1 MLKMSVPDNKYKEN
15 LKDAAEFLL
24 KGGTLL
30 SEPCEKCSGIQ
41 VRKNNETRCIIC
53 GNRNT
58 ADTKEPDKDLGNS
71 DQQNHKDSI
80 EVKIGIRLAELVG
93 KIGTDVNLPEEEQ
106 RLRVIYYY
114 VKLLEKANI
123 LTEIL
128 RQSNIGKK

>member
-1 MLKMSVPDNKYKEN
+1 MSVSDNKYKEN

-53 GNRNT
+53 GNRNS
-58 ADTKEPDKDLGNS
+58 ADTKKRGKDLNSS
-71 DQQNHKDSI
+71 DQQNHADSI
-80 EVKIGIRLAELVG
+80 EVKIGIRLAELIG
-93 KIGTDVNLPEEEQ
+93 KIGTDVDLPEEEQ

-114 VKLLEKANI
+114 VKLLEKTNI
-123 LTEIL
+123 LAEAL
-128 RQSNIGKK
+128 RQSNSGKK

>member
-1 MLKMSVPDNKYKEN
+1 MLKMSVSDNKYKEN

-53 GNRNT
+53 GNTST
-58 ADTKEPDKDLGNS
+58 AETREPDSDLNS
-71 DQQNHKDSI
+71 SDKKNHHDSI
-80 EVKIGIRLAELVG
+80 EAKIGIRLAELIG

-128 RQSNIGKK
+128 RQSNLGKK

>member
-1 MLKMSVPDNKYKEN
+1 MLKMSVSDNKYKEN

-58 ADTKEPDKDLGNS
+58 ADTKEPDKDLDSS
-71 DQQNHKDSI
+71 DQQNHEDSI
-80 EVKIGIRLAELVG
+80 EIKIGIRLAELVG

-128 RQSNIGKK
+128 RQSNLGKK

>member
-1 MLKMSVPDNKYKEN
+1 MSVSDNKYKEN

-30 SEPCEKCSGIQ
+30 SEPCENCSGIQ

-53 GNRNT
+53 GNTST
-58 ADTKEPDKDLGNS
+58 AETKEPDTDLNS
-71 DQQNHKDSI
+71 SDKKNHNDSI
-80 EVKIGIRLAELVG
+80 EAKIGIRLAELIG

-128 RQSNIGKK
+128 RQSNLGKK

>member
-1 MLKMSVPDNKYKEN
+1 MSVPDNKYKEN

>member
-1 MLKMSVPDNKYKEN
+1 MLKMSVSDNKYKEN

-71 DQQNHKDSI
+71 DQQNHEDSI

-128 RQSNIGKK
+128 RQSNLGKK

>member
-1 MLKMSVPDNKYKEN
+1 MSVSDNKYKEN

-58 ADTKEPDKDLGNS
+58 VDTKEPDKDLDSS
-71 DQQNHKDSI
+71 DQQNQEDSI
-80 EVKIGIRLAELVG
+80 EVKIGIRLAELIG

-128 RQSNIGKK
+128 RQSNLGKK

>member
-1 MLKMSVPDNKYKEN
+1 MQRNTS
-15 LKDAAEFLL
+15 
-24 KGGTLL
+24 
-30 SEPCEKCSGIQ
+30 Q
-41 VRKNNETRCIIC
+41 KNNETRCIIC

-123 LTEIL
+123 LTEKL
-128 RQSNIGKK
+128 RQSNLGKK

>member
-1 MLKMSVPDNKYKEN
+1 MLKMSVSDNKYKEN

-128 RQSNIGKK
+128 RQSNLGKK

>member
-1 MLKMSVPDNKYKEN
+1 MLKMSVSDNKYKEN

-58 ADTKEPDKDLGNS
+58 ADTKEPDKDLDNS
-71 DQQNHKDSI
+71 DQQNHEDSI

-128 RQSNIGKK
+128 RQSNLGKK

>member
-1 MLKMSVPDNKYKEN
+1 MSVSDNKYKEN

-58 ADTKEPDKDLGNS
+58 ADTKEPDKDLDSS
-71 DQQNHKDSI
+71 DQQNQEDSI
-80 EVKIGIRLAELVG
+80 EVKIGIRLAELIG

-128 RQSNIGKK
+128 RQSNLGKK

>member
-1 MLKMSVPDNKYKEN
+1 MLKMSVSDNKYKEN
-15 LKDAAEFLL
+15 LKNAAESLL

-41 VRKNNETRCIIC
+41 VRKNNETKCIIC
-53 GNRNT
+53 GNKT
-58 ADTKEPDKDLGNS
+58 STEPQEPAKDLSSSEQLNY
-71 DQQNHKDSI
+71 KDSI
-80 EVKIGIRLAELVG
+80 NVKIGNRLAELIG
-93 KIGTDVNLPEEEQ
+93 KIGTDINLIEEEQ

-128 RQSNIGKK
+128 RQSNLGKK

>member
-30 SEPCEKCSGIQ
+30 SEPCEKCSGVQ

-58 ADTKEPDKDLGNS
+58 AETREPDTELNS
-71 DQQNHKDSI
+71 LDQKYHKDSI
-80 EVKIGIRLAELVG
+80 EAKIAIRLAELIG

-128 RQSNIGKK
+128 RQSNLGKK

>member
-1 MLKMSVPDNKYKEN
+1 MLKMSVSDNKYKEN

-53 GNRNT
+53 GNT
-58 ADTKEPDKDLGNS
+58 STTEIKEPDTDLNS
-71 DQQNHKDSI
+71 SDKKNHNDSI
-80 EVKIGIRLAELVG
+80 EAKIGIRLAELIG

-128 RQSNIGKK
+128 RQSNLGKK